1 MAAPGGVNM
10 EDALRMVEV
19 GVCSAYPLPGD
30 PTCAGVARRIFR
42 RAAGELSLVPEL
54 VDDGTTM
61 VSELAANTLHV
72 HSEESRAGSEFW
84 LYLRGSGPRRELV
97 CKVFDSYPG
106 WLRAPV
112 PGRSLR
118 APLDAM
124 SGRGLEVVHEM
135 SGGRWG
141 YHLTRSRLGD
151 QPAQGKAVWFAIPA
165 AGASQ
170 DLGGASQD
178 LGGALPGSA
187 REAMAELESALAARG
202 FDGLVRADDPA
213 ADMAVLSVCNGL
225 TVWCRAGMAWLR
237 APGMNG
243 ERWTYADLVEI
254 VEQAVHAH
262 ETLAEATQPRSL
274 AGVSRTGAL
283 RPAPR
288 PALRP
293 ARSVS
298 YLRPVPGAIAP

>member
-19 GVCSAYPLPGD
+19 GVCSAWPLPGD

-42 RAAGELSLVPEL
+42 RAADELALVPEL
-54 VDDGTTM
+54 VDDGVTM

-72 HSEESRAGSEFW
+72 HSEAPRTGSEFW

-112 PGRSLR
+112 SGRALR
-118 APLDAM
+118 VPVDAM

-135 SGGRWG
+135 SGGHWG

-151 QPAQGKAVWFAIPA
+151 QHEQGKAVWFAIPA
-165 AGASQ
+165 AAGAGVRQ
-170 DLGGASQD
+170 DLGGD
-178 LGGALPGSA
+178 LPGSA
-187 REAMAELESALAARG
+187 RGAMTELEGGLAARG
-202 FDGLVRADDPA
+202 FGSLVRADDPA
-213 ADMAVLSVCNGL
+213 ADMAVLSVCSGL

-243 ERWTYADLVEI
+243 ERWSYADLVEV
-254 VEQAVHAH
+254 VEQTVHAH
-262 ETLAEATQPRSL
+262 ETLAEATEVPSL
-274 AGVSRTGAL
+274 ADVSRTGAL
-283 RPAPR
+283 RPVLK
-288 PALRP
+288 PACR
-293 ARSVS
+293 VS
-298 YLRPVPGAIAP
+298 YLRPIPGAIAP